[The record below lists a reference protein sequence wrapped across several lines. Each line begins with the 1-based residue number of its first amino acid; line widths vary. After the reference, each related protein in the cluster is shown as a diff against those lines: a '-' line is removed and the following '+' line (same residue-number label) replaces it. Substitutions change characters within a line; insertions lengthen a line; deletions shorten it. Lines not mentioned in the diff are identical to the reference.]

1 MNYLEFAQHL
11 RLAFQFRM
19 RPFKFNIYAY
29 GVTEA
34 DASSHTGRPF
44 AFAIQAYTGKLIV
57 DAGDKQARA
66 TNVKNITAIITD
78 EWNAVVGSAK
88 WVDIKDINSIG
99 KFELNLVNGETT
111 FFDLDIDS
119 FNTVNID
126 VLSKATVSLMA
137 AIEAYTEMICTMEV
151 QAVELVPFSFTIDN
165 IGQMLIDI
173 AAHQGNSVDMKAPM
187 VADVTIDANAGDGY
201 NVSTRMTGY
210 EQFIIAFQR
219 WREALLSDYEDILL
233 ENLETRT
240 LSDMEYIVLQ

>member
-11 RLAFQFRM
+11 RIAFQFRM

-29 GVTEA
+29 GMTEFDA
-34 DASSHTGRPF
+34 DSHTGRPF

-57 DAGDKQARA
+57 DAGDKQARVA
-66 TNVKNITAIITD
+66 DVKNVTAIITD

-88 WVDIKDINSIG
+88 WTNINDIDSIG

-119 FNTVNID
+119 FNTMNVD
-126 VLSKATVSLMA
+126 ALSKATVSLMA

-151 QAVELVPFSFTIDN
+151 QAIELIPFGFTVDN
-165 IGQMLIDI
+165 IAQMLIDI

-210 EQFIIAFQR
+210 DKFIVTFQR

-240 LSDMEYIVLQ
+240 LNDMEYIVLQ